1 MYINLIIVMDVDRG
15 LAIDKDI
22 DIDKDRNTSMT
33 TIKTS
38 RHLQTYFLGFQ
49 KSSISD
55 LMEYD

>member
-38 RHLQTYFLGFQ
+38 RHLQTYFFRFS
-49 KSSISD
+49 KIIH
-55 LMEYD
+55 